1 MDRERIIKINRAAEE
16 LAKKG
21 YCLQGQTKDGRIAVE
36 KKNIL
41 FFFSDYIEARD
52 VLLNMKEI
60 TLKTNFGEKTF
71 DTAKMSI
78 DVQKWIVREANRE
91 DREKEYEYIN
101 LDDNYSM
108 CPQGYIVYRKSGF
121 MVSNHIEA
129 QKSEYLELLFL
140 IQSRSL

>member
-1 MDRERIIKINRAAEE
+1 
-16 LAKKG
+16 L
-21 YCLQGQTKDGRIAVE
+21 
-36 KKNIL
+36 
-41 FFFSDYIEARD
+41 
-52 VLLNMKEI
+52 
-60 TLKTNFGEKTF
+60 GEKTF

-129 QKSEYLELLFL
+129 QKSEYFKLLFL